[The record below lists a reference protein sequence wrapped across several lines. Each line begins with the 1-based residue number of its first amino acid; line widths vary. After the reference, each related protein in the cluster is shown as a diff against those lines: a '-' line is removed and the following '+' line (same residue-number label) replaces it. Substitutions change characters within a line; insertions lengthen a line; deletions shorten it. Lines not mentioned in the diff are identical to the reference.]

1 VFGSRI
7 IDLPLARRQLMKI
20 MLATEQALSMSFLT
34 ADALDRAEAGSQDA
48 ALFLRI
54 LTPTLKFR
62 ATRDARKVCG
72 DALEMRGGIG
82 YIEEFA
88 TARLLRDA
96 HLGSIWEGTG
106 NIVALD
112 ALRRAVGRHG
122 ADAALSAD
130 LHARLDDS
138 ADVPQA
144 WRGRLRGLADRA
156 VGFAREVAS
165 RMDNEGE
172 ARRATSLL
180 YHVASAVALAWE
192 GGRIHEMR
200 GDARRLLLSRMVVDH
215 RISAGDP
222 FRVTEN
228 TTSRTITDH
237 LLGERD
243 VGMAEVGELL
253 SAA

>member
-1 VFGSRI
+1 M
-7 IDLPLARRQLMKI
+7 LKI
-20 MLATEQALSMSFLT
+20 MLPVEQALSMSFLT

-48 ALFLRI
+48 AALLRI

-88 TARLLRDA
+88 TPRLLRDA
-96 HLGSIWEGTG
+96 HLGSVWEGTG
-106 NIVALD
+106 NIVAID

-122 ADAALSAD
+122 AESALSAD

-138 ADVPQA
+138 VSVPQA
-144 WRGRLRGLADRA
+144 WRDNLRGLVDRA
-156 VGFAREVAS
+156 VGFAREVARNS
-165 RMDNEGE
+165 ENEAD

-192 GGRIHEMR
+192 AHRIHEMR
-200 GDARRLLLSRMVVDH
+200 GDARRLLLSRLVIDH
-215 RISAGDP
+215 RVAPSDP
-222 FRVTEN
+222 FRLTEN
-228 TTSRTITDH
+228 AAQAKIAAL
-237 LLGERD
+237 LLGDRD
-243 VGMAEVGELL
+243 AGMSEVGELVL
-253 SAA
+253 AA